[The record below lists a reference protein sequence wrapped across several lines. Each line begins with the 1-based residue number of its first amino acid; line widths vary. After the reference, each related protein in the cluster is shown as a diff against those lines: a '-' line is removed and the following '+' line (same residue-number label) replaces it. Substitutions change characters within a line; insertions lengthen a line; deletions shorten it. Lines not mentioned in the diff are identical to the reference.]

1 MSKDRYQVKVP
12 TVDTW
17 RDMVSCQAACPVN
30 TDSRAYV
37 LAVADGDLERGY
49 RISREPNPLSSM
61 CGRICGAPCE
71 VACRRGDINE
81 DEPVAIRPLKRI
93 LTERFGPEAQGRLP
107 SERLERKL
115 DHIEST
121 DELDESP
128 VGWSRNMLK
137 KLAATPGRK
146 TGSVAIIGAGP
157 AGLSAAHDLR
167 LLGHEATIYEAGEQ
181 SGGMIRYGVPSYR
194 VDWEMMDQE
203 VQEIV
208 DLGVDIQYNTR
219 IGKDITLEELRK
231 KHDSVFLSVG
241 LMNGRDLNIEGRK
254 NDGVIIAVDLLLN
267 YNLGYKVDLGEK
279 VIVVGGGDV
288 AMDAARTALRAGH
301 EKTTL
306 SEAATQHSAE
316 DEAEAVYEALDVART
331 ALRLGARDVKIMA
344 LEDWHEL
351 PATQIEVDEA
361 LEEGIALYPST
372 GPSRII
378 GKDGNVVGFETK
390 DVASVFDENG
400 RFNPQYVENSEK
412 TWDCDTI
419 ILAIGQQADLSLIE
433 DSDDIEV
440 TPRGFFKTD
449 KETGQTTAPDVFAG
463 GDVAHG
469 PRLIIDAV
477 RDGHVASLAIDE
489 YLQNKKIER
498 TVESNWTNLEDH
510 VMPENWLKYQREKI
524 PTLPVD
530 RRTGI
535 TQIEI
540 GYSPEQGEIQGM
552 RCLECS
558 VNTIFDGSLCIL
570 CNACVDVCPW
580 DCLKIVGLDKIAGDE
595 TLHAVIEEHTGVS
608 LDEISTGHEIT
619 TEVAVMLKDD
629 EACTR
634 CALCAD
640 RCPTDAVTMESF
652 RFKETLGYKG

>member
-17 RDMVSCQAACPVN
+17 RDMISCQAACPVN
-30 TDSRAYV
+30 TDARGYV
-37 LAVADGDLERGY
+37 LAAAAGDLERGY
-49 RISREPNPLSSM
+49 RIAREPNPLASM
-61 CGRICGAPCE
+61 CGQICGAPCE
-71 VACRRGDINE
+71 TACRRGDINE
-81 DEPVAIRPLKRI
+81 DEPISIRPIKRV
-93 LTERFGPEAQGRLP
+93 LTERFGPEA
-107 SERLERKL
+107 KL
-115 DHIEST
+115 RFGEKNEPKLAPDADLNASH
-121 DELDESP
+121 
-128 VGWSRNMLK
+128 VGWSRSILK
-137 KLAATPGRK
+137 KLAEKPDRK
-146 TGSVAIIGAGP
+146 TGSVAVIGAGP
-157 AGLSAAHDLR
+157 AGLSAGHDLR
-167 LLGHEATIYEAGEQ
+167 LLGYEVTIYEAGER

-194 VDWEMMDQE
+194 VDWEMMDLE
-203 VQEIV
+203 VQSIV
-208 DLGVDIQYNTR
+208 DLGVEIQYNTR
-219 IGKDITLEELRK
+219 VGTDITLEDLRK

-241 LMNGRDLNIEGRK
+241 LMNGRDLNIEGRD

-301 EKTTL
+301 EDTTL
-306 SEAATQHSAE
+306 AEAAEHTSDE
-316 DEAEAVYEALDVART
+316 DPDAIYEALDVART

-372 GPSRII
+372 GPSRILSE
-378 GKDGNVVGFETK
+378 DGNVVGFETK
-390 DVASVFDENG
+390 DIASVFDEEG
-400 RFNPQYVENSEK
+400 RFNPQYVKNSEK

-419 ILAIGQQADLSLIE
+419 ILAIGQQADLSLIK
-433 DSDDIEV
+433 DSEDIE
-440 TPRGFFKTD
+440 TTSRGFFKTD
-449 KETGQTTAPDVFAG
+449 KDTGQTTAPDVFAG

-477 RDGHVASLAIDE
+477 RDGHVAAMAIDE
-489 YLQNKKIER
+489 FIQNKEIER

-510 VMPENWLKYQREKI
+510 VMPENWIKYQREKI

-530 RRTGI
+530 RRTGF
-535 TQIEI
+535 TQVEL
-540 GYSPEQGEIQGM
+540 GYSPDQAAIQGI

-558 VNTIFDGSLCIL
+558 VNTIFDGDLCIL
-570 CNACVDVCPW
+570 CNGCVDVCPW
-580 DCLKIVGLDKIAGDE
+580 DCLKIVSLDKIAGDE
-595 TLHAVIEEHTGVS
+595 TLSAVIEEHTGIA
-608 LDEISTGHEIT
+608 LEDINKGHEIT
-619 TEVAVMLKDD
+619 TQMAVMLKDD

-640 RCPTDAVTMESF
+640 RCPTDAITMESF
-652 RFKETLGYKG
+652 RFSETLGYKG

>member
-1 MSKDRYQVKVP
+1 
-12 TVDTW
+12 
-17 RDMVSCQAACPVN
+17 
-30 TDSRAYV
+30 
-37 LAVADGDLERGY
+37 
-49 RISREPNPLSSM
+49 M

-81 DEPVAIRPLKRI
+81 DEPVAMRPLKRI
-93 LTERFGPEAQGRLP
+93 LTERFGPEAQNRLP
-107 SERLERKL
+107 SERSERKL

-121 DELDESP
+121 DELGESP

-146 TGSVAIIGAGP
+146 TGSVAVIGAGP

-167 LLGHEATIYEAGEQ
+167 LLGYEATIYEAGEQ

-208 DLGVDIQYNTR
+208 DLGVEIKYNSR
-219 IGKDITLEELRK
+219 IGKDITLEDLRK
-231 KHDSVFLSVG
+231 KHDAVFLSVG
-241 LMNGRDLNIEGRK
+241 LMNGRDLNIEGRE

-301 EKTTL
+301 EETTL
-306 SEAATQHSAE
+306 SEAAAKHSAD

-372 GPSRII
+372 GPSRIM

-390 DVASVFDENG
+390 DVASIFDENG
-400 RFNPQYVENSEK
+400 HFNPQYVENSEK
-412 TWDCDTI
+412 QWECDTI

-433 DSDDIEV
+433 GTTDIEI

-469 PRLIIDAV
+469 PRLLIDAI

-489 YLQNKKIER
+489 YIQNKKVER
-498 TVESNWTNLEDH
+498 NVDTNWTNLEDH

-535 TQIEI
+535 TQVEI
-540 GYSPEQGEIQGM
+540 GYSPEQGAIQGM

-558 VNTIFDGSLCIL
+558 VNTIFDGDLCIL

-595 TLHAVIEEHTGVS
+595 TLNAVIEEHTGVA
-608 LDEISTGHEIT
+608 LEDINEGHEIT
-619 TEVAVMLKDD
+619 TQMAVMLKDD

-640 RCPTDAVTMESF
+640 RCPTDAITMESF
-652 RFKETLGYKG
+652 RFKETLEYTG

>member
-1 MSKDRYQVKVP
+1 MSNDRYQVKVP

-17 RDMVSCQAACPVN
+17 RDMVKCQAACPVL

-37 LAVADGDLERGY
+37 LAVASGDLERGY
-49 RISREPNPLSSM
+49 RIAREPNPLSSM

-81 DEPVAIRPLKRI
+81 DEPVAMRPLKRI
-93 LTERFGPEAQGRLP
+93 LTERFGPEAQNRLP
-107 SERLERKL
+107 SERSERKL

-121 DELDESP
+121 DELGESP

-146 TGSVAIIGAGP
+146 TGSVAVIGAGP

-167 LLGHEATIYEAGEQ
+167 LLGYEATIYEAGEQ

-208 DLGVDIQYNTR
+208 DLGVEIKYNSR
-219 IGKDITLEELRK
+219 IGKDITLEDLRK
-231 KHDSVFLSVG
+231 KHDAVFLSVG
-241 LMNGRDLNIEGRK
+241 LMNGRDLNIEGRE

-301 EKTTL
+301 EETTL
-306 SEAATQHSAE
+306 SEAAAKHSAD

-372 GPSRII
+372 GPSRIM

-390 DVASVFDENG
+390 DVASIFDENG
-400 RFNPQYVENSEK
+400 HFNPQYVENSEK
-412 TWDCDTI
+412 QWECDTI

-433 DSDDIEV
+433 GTTDIEI

-469 PRLIIDAV
+469 PRLLIDAI

-489 YLQNKKIER
+489 YIQNKKVER
-498 TVESNWTNLEDH
+498 NVDTNWTNLEDH

-535 TQIEI
+535 TQVEI
-540 GYSPEQGEIQGM
+540 GYSPEQGAIQGM

-558 VNTIFDGSLCIL
+558 VNTIFDGDLCIL

-595 TLHAVIEEHTGVS
+595 TLNAVIEEHTGVA
-608 LDEISTGHEIT
+608 LEDINEGHEIT
-619 TEVAVMLKDD
+619 TQMAVMLKDD

-640 RCPTDAVTMESF
+640 RCPTDAITMESF
-652 RFKETLGYKG
+652 RFKETLEYTG

>member
-1 MSKDRYQVKVP
+1 MSNDRYQVKVP

-17 RDMVSCQAACPVN
+17 RDMVKCQAACPVN

-37 LAVADGDLERGY
+37 LAVASGDLERGY
-49 RISREPNPLSSM
+49 KIAREPNPLASM

-81 DEPVAIRPLKRI
+81 DEPVAIRPLKRV
-93 LTERFGPEAQGRLP
+93 LTERFGPEAQSRLP
-107 SERLERKL
+107 SEREEKKL
-115 DHIEST
+115 DHIEDT
-121 DELDESP
+121 AELDESP
-128 VGWSRNMLK
+128 VGWSRHILK
-137 KLAATPGRK
+137 QLAATPGRK

-167 LLGHEATIYEAGEQ
+167 LLGHEAIIYEAGEQ

-208 DLGVDIQYNTR
+208 DLGVEIKYNTR
-219 IGKDITLEELRK
+219 IGEDITLEELRK
-231 KHDSVFLSVG
+231 KHDAVFLSVG
-241 LMNGRDLNIEGRK
+241 LMNGRDLNIEGRD

-279 VIVVGGGDV
+279 VIVIGGGDV

-301 EKTTL
+301 EESTL
-306 SEAATQHSAE
+306 ADAAAGHSAD

-361 LEEGIALYPST
+361 LEEGIQLFPST
-372 GPSRII
+372 GPNRII
-378 GKDGNVVGFETK
+378 GEDGNVVGFETK
-390 DVASVFDENG
+390 DVASVFDEDG
-400 RFNPQYVENSEK
+400 RFNPQYVEDSEK
-412 TWDCDTI
+412 LWDCDTI

-433 DSDDIEV
+433 GTTDIEM

-449 KETGQTTAPDVFAG
+449 KDTGQTTAPDVFAG

-469 PRLIIDAV
+469 PRLLIDAV
-477 RDGHVASLAIDE
+477 RDGHVASLGIDE
-489 YLQNKKIER
+489 YIQNKKIER
-498 TVESNWTNLEDH
+498 TVDTSWTNLEDH

-535 TQIEI
+535 TQVEI
-540 GYSPEQGEIQGM
+540 GYTPDQGAIQGI

-558 VNTIFDGSLCIL
+558 VNTIFNGDLCIL
-570 CNACVDVCPW
+570 CNGCVDVCPW
-580 DCLKIVGLDKIAGDE
+580 DCLKIVSLDKIQGDE
-595 TLHAVIEEHTGVS
+595 LLSNVIEEHTGVA
-608 LDEISTGHEIT
+608 LEEITANHEIT
-619 TEVAVMLKDD
+619 EQVAVMLKDD

-640 RCPTDAVTMESF
+640 RCPTDAITMESF
-652 RFKETLGYKG
+652 RFKETLGYSG